1 MVPVGLRI
9 VSLSSVMII
18 DYWLRVMVTCM
29 VLVFCI
35 ILIVIC
41 CFAALIRQRQ
51 SPLAPLSWTI
61 DQTNAAPVRHD
72 THNQQSLITM
82 PNVPSS
88 VETNTV
94 QINMMVDSSTA
105 GSEWSGPPLT
115 KTLAY
120 LAIPFLLVT
129 PLVTS
134 ILQIVLASE
143 TIAKYTNTNDTMHH
157 FDGTDSAK
165 GFSMIHDGN
174 IFISASYPIV
184 LCVFGCGYFVLL
196 ASAIGQ
202 RDDSVAVRCGTL
214 LLFST
219 LTVPSISTIVV
230 FVMTAPIAPEFYSS
244 DLHVAR
250 MLALVTS
257 SIKLFFITF
266 LFCASFCWFGCPWLV
281 AVASVCSAASGYN
294 NCWAASRRCKGAYK
308 IMYCCRVKI

>member
-1 MVPVGLRI
+1 
-9 VSLSSVMII
+9 
-18 DYWLRVMVTCM
+18 
-29 VLVFCI
+29 
-35 ILIVIC
+35 
-41 CFAALIRQRQ
+41 
-51 SPLAPLSWTI
+51 
-61 DQTNAAPVRHD
+61 
-72 THNQQSLITM
+72 M
-82 PNVPSS
+82 PDVPSS
-88 VETNTV
+88 VVETNTV

-115 KTLAY
+115 KTLFMALAY

-143 TIAKYTNTNDTMHH
+143 TIAKYTNTNNTMHQ

-196 ASAIGQ
+196 ASAMDIFFGN
-202 RDDSVAVRCGTL
+202 RDAPIPEAVRCGTL

-219 LTVPSISTIVV
+219 LTVPSISTVVV

-257 SIKLFFITF
+257 SIKLFFII
-266 LFCASFCWFGCPWLV
+266 LLICCASFC
-281 AVASVCSAASGYN
+281 
-294 NCWAASRRCKGAYK
+294 
-308 IMYCCRVKI
+308 

>member
-1 MVPVGLRI
+1 
-9 VSLSSVMII
+9 
-18 DYWLRVMVTCM
+18 
-29 VLVFCI
+29 
-35 ILIVIC
+35 
-41 CFAALIRQRQ
+41 
-51 SPLAPLSWTI
+51 
-61 DQTNAAPVRHD
+61 
-72 THNQQSLITM
+72 M
-82 PNVPSS
+82 PDVPSS
-88 VETNTV
+88 VVETDTV
-94 QINMMVDSSTA
+94 QINTMVDSSTA
-105 GSEWSGPPLT
+105 DSEWSGPPHGLLCCVGCLEMLCYSRRGPKLT
-115 KTLAY
+115 KTLFVALAY

-143 TIAKYTNTNDTMHH
+143 AIAKYNNTMHH

-196 ASAIGQ
+196 ASAMDIFFGN
-202 RDDSVAVRCGTL
+202 RDAPIPEAVRCGTL

-219 LTVPSISTIVV
+219 LTVPSISTVVV

-257 SIKLFFITF
+257 SIKLFFIT
-266 LFCASFCWFGCPWLV
+266 LIVVRELGTV
-281 AVASVCSAASGYN
+281 G
-294 NCWAASRRCKGAYK
+294 R
-308 IMYCCRVKI
+308 

>member
-1 MVPVGLRI
+1 VLGIVRGYLHPRITGGSTQLDIRGL
-9 VSLSSVMII
+9 SKEE
-18 DYWLRVMVTCM
+18 
-29 VLVFCI
+29 
-35 ILIVIC
+35 
-41 CFAALIRQRQ
+41 
-51 SPLAPLSWTI
+51 LAPLPSH
-61 DQTNAAPVRHD
+61 V
-72 THNQQSLITM
+72 M
-82 PNVPSS
+82 PDVPSS
-88 VETNTV
+88 VVETNTV

-115 KTLAY
+115 KTLSY

-143 TIAKYTNTNDTMHH
+143 TIAKYTNTNNTMHQ

-184 LCVFGCGYFVLL
+184 LCVFGCGYFVLVF
-196 ASAIGQ
+196 SAIDIFFGN
-202 RDDSVAVRCGTL
+202 RDDPIPGAVRCGTL

-219 LTVPSISTIVV
+219 LTIPSISTVVV

-257 SIKLFFITF
+257 SIKLFLITLFIVF
-266 LFCASFCWFGCPWLV
+266 Q
-281 AVASVCSAASGYN
+281 
-294 NCWAASRRCKGAYK
+294 
-308 IMYCCRVKI
+308 

>member
-1 MVPVGLRI
+1 
-9 VSLSSVMII
+9 
-18 DYWLRVMVTCM
+18 
-29 VLVFCI
+29 
-35 ILIVIC
+35 
-41 CFAALIRQRQ
+41 
-51 SPLAPLSWTI
+51 
-61 DQTNAAPVRHD
+61 
-72 THNQQSLITM
+72 M
-82 PNVPSS
+82 PNVQ
-88 VETNTV
+88 TDTV

-105 GSEWSGPPLT
+105 GSEWSGPPLVT
-115 KTLAY
+115 CLAY

-143 TIAKYTNTNDTMHH
+143 AIAKYNNTMHH

-184 LCVFGCGYFVLL
+184 LCVFGCGYLVLVF
-196 ASAIGQ
+196 SAIDIFFGN
-202 RDDSVAVRCGTL
+202 RDDPIPEAVRCGTL

-219 LTVPSISTIVV
+219 LTVPSISTVVV

-257 SIKLFFITF
+257 SIKLFFIT
-266 LFCASFCWFGCPWLV
+266 LFIVLFQ
-281 AVASVCSAASGYN
+281 CSL
-294 NCWAASRRCKGAYK
+294 
-308 IMYCCRVKI
+308 

>member
-1 MVPVGLRI
+1 
-9 VSLSSVMII
+9 
-18 DYWLRVMVTCM
+18 
-29 VLVFCI
+29 
-35 ILIVIC
+35 
-41 CFAALIRQRQ
+41 
-51 SPLAPLSWTI
+51 
-61 DQTNAAPVRHD
+61 
-72 THNQQSLITM
+72 M

-88 VETNTV
+88 VVETDAV
-94 QINMMVDSSTA
+94 QINMTVDSTA
-105 GSEWSGPPLT
+105 DSEWSGPPVVPNP
-115 KTLAY
+115 LALCF

-143 TIAKYTNTNDTMHH
+143 TIAKYNTNNTMHH

-184 LCVFGCGYFVLL
+184 LCVFGCGWFVLL

-202 RDDSVAVRCGTL
+202 RDDSGAVRCGTL

-219 LTVPSISTIVV
+219 LTVPSISTVVV

-257 SIKLFFITF
+257 SIKLFFIT
-266 LFCASFCWFGCPWLV
+266 LFIVFQCCASFC
-281 AVASVCSAASGYN
+281 
-294 NCWAASRRCKGAYK
+294 
-308 IMYCCRVKI
+308 

>member
-1 MVPVGLRI
+1 
-9 VSLSSVMII
+9 
-18 DYWLRVMVTCM
+18 
-29 VLVFCI
+29 
-35 ILIVIC
+35 
-41 CFAALIRQRQ
+41 
-51 SPLAPLSWTI
+51 
-61 DQTNAAPVRHD
+61 
-72 THNQQSLITM
+72 M
-82 PNVPSS
+82 PDVPSS
-88 VETNTV
+88 VVETDTV

-105 GSEWSGPPLT
+105 DSEWSGPPHGLLCCVGCLEMLCYSRRGAKLT
-115 KTLAY
+115 KTLFMALAY

-143 TIAKYTNTNDTMHH
+143 AIAKYNTNNTMHH

-219 LTVPSISTIVV
+219 LTVPSISTVVV

-257 SIKLFFITF
+257 SIKLFLITLFIVF
-266 LFCASFCWFGCPWLV
+266 Q
-281 AVASVCSAASGYN
+281 
-294 NCWAASRRCKGAYK
+294 
-308 IMYCCRVKI
+308 

>member
-1 MVPVGLRI
+1 M
-9 VSLSSVMII
+9 
-18 DYWLRVMVTCM
+18 
-29 VLVFCI
+29 F
-35 ILIVIC
+35 
-41 CFAALIRQRQ
+41 
-51 SPLAPLSWTI
+51 
-61 DQTNAAPVRHD
+61 
-72 THNQQSLITM
+72 
-82 PNVPSS
+82 
-88 VETNTV
+88 E
-94 QINMMVDSSTA
+94 
-105 GSEWSGPPLT
+105 
-115 KTLAY
+115 KLAY

-143 TIAKYTNTNDTMHH
+143 AIAKYNNTMHH

-184 LCVFGCGYFVLL
+184 LCVFGCGWFVLL

-202 RDDSVAVRCGTL
+202 RDDSGAVRCGNL

-219 LTVPSISTIVV
+219 LTVPSISTVVV

-257 SIKLFFITF
+257 SIKLFFIA
-266 LFCASFCWFGCPWLV
+266 LFIVFQCCASFC
-281 AVASVCSAASGYN
+281 
-294 NCWAASRRCKGAYK
+294 
-308 IMYCCRVKI
+308 

>member
-1 MVPVGLRI
+1 
-9 VSLSSVMII
+9 
-18 DYWLRVMVTCM
+18 
-29 VLVFCI
+29 
-35 ILIVIC
+35 
-41 CFAALIRQRQ
+41 
-51 SPLAPLSWTI
+51 
-61 DQTNAAPVRHD
+61 
-72 THNQQSLITM
+72 M
-82 PNVPSS
+82 PDVPSS
-88 VETNTV
+88 VVETDTV

-105 GSEWSGPPLT
+105 DSEWSGPPHGLLCCVGCLEMLCGLGRECYSGLAKLT
-115 KTLAY
+115 KPLFMALAY

-143 TIAKYTNTNDTMHH
+143 TIAKYTNTNNTMHQ

-184 LCVFGCGYFVLL
+184 LCVFGCGYFVLVF
-196 ASAIGQ
+196 SAIDIFFGN
-202 RDDSVAVRCGTL
+202 RDDPIPGAVRCGTL

-219 LTVPSISTIVV
+219 LTIPSISTVVV

-257 SIKLFFITF
+257 SIKLFLITLFIVF
-266 LFCASFCWFGCPWLV
+266 Q
-281 AVASVCSAASGYN
+281 
-294 NCWAASRRCKGAYK
+294 
-308 IMYCCRVKI
+308 